1 MGAGRSSRRRA
12 SASIRVRSMSS
23 TSRRAPAWRRFS
35 FPGNRPGSRS
45 SGRHDSYHDRFPA
58 ARGRAGARRAVLRGA
73 GAGQFCFRRKAG
85 PQFSQSARAGRGGAR
100 HQRLGGQGN
109 ERDAGARVD
118 AVLRSGAGSFL
129 LHAAA
134 RVARGGRVTT
144 AVAERFPVRVM
155 VTPVWETVPVQVDDN
170 TTVTQ
175 LKHEALRAAL
185 KTTHDEQAFVV
196 KFRGAT
202 VLDESTTLRALGAVP
217 KAPFV
222 VLPARR
228 R

>member
-1 MGAGRSSRRRA
+1 
-12 SASIRVRSMSS
+12 
-23 TSRRAPAWRRFS
+23 
-35 FPGNRPGSRS
+35 
-45 SGRHDSYHDRFPA
+45 
-58 ARGRAGARRAVLRGA
+58 
-73 GAGQFCFRRKAG
+73 
-85 PQFSQSARAGRGGAR
+85 
-100 HQRLGGQGN
+100 
-109 ERDAGARVD
+109 
-118 AVLRSGAGSFL
+118 
-129 LHAAA
+129 
-134 RVARGGRVTT
+134 VTT

-217 KAPFV
+217 NAPFI

-228 R
+228 QPVR